1 MSLLSD
7 PRWSEA
13 LSHLPDYLGNHVRVS
28 VTALALGLAVSLPL
42 AIAARNR
49 PVMRGALLGIAS
61 IVQTVP
67 GLALLALFY
76 PLLLALA
83 SLSLAWFGLDFSA
96 FGFLPAVLAL
106 ALYSMLPVL
115 RNTITGLQGVDAA
128 IVEAAQGV
136 GMTPRQSLFTVELP
150 LALPVIM
157 AGIRTAAVWVIGT
170 ATLSTP
176 IGQTSLGNYIFAGLQ
191 TQNWVFVL
199 FGCLAAAVLALAVD
213 QLLALIETGLRLRS
227 RIRTALGAAG
237 IAALVAATL
246 VPTMA
251 RSPSSYI
258 VGAKTFAEQYVL
270 SALIAQRLRAAG
282 LTATTREG
290 LGSNVIF
297 DALVTND
304 IDVYVDYSGT
314 LWANQFH
321 HSDIKPRK
329 ELLADLKAILA
340 QQKVTLLGDLGF
352 ENAYALVMP
361 RKRAEMLGIRSI
373 ADLASHAPSLSIAG
387 DYEFFSRP
395 EWAGLQKR
403 LWPQIPRATAD
414 AAGFHVRRGRL
425 RRGRRDRG
433 LYLGRADR
441 EIRFGGAGRCQARDP
456 ALRRDRA
463 AVAEA
468 RRRPGVARRADPA
481 ARQDRHRRD
490 ARGEFARRRR
500 RWRLVAVVGGALAL
514 GEDQQAIVVSGRYPR
529 HGSVSRD
536 GRLSGSGRFGPR
548 GLTRRILARK
558 NRGEHGVGR
567 RAFVL

>member
-1 MSLLSD
+1 MSLFTD

-13 LSHLPDYLGNHVRVS
+13 LAHLPDYLGNHVRVS
-28 VTALALGLAVSLPL
+28 VAALALGLLVSLPL

-49 PVMRGALLGIAS
+49 RVMRGVLLGLAS

-83 SLSLAWFGLDFSA
+83 SLSLAWFGVGFSA

-115 RNTITGLQGVDAA
+115 RNTITGLAGVDPALL
-128 IVEAAQGV
+128 EAAQGV

-213 QLLALIETGLRLRS
+213 QLLALIETGIRDRS
-227 RIRTALGAAG
+227 RVRAVFGGTG

-246 VPTMA
+246 VPALA
-251 RSPSSYI
+251 RPPSSYV
-258 VGAKTFAEQYVL
+258 VGAKTFSEQYVL
-270 SALIAQRLRAAG
+270 SALIAQRLQAAG
-282 LTATTREG
+282 FSATTREG

-297 DALVTND
+297 DALVSND

-321 HSDIKPRK
+321 HTDIKPRE
-329 ELLADLKAILA
+329 ELLSELKAVLA
-340 QQKVTLLGDLGF
+340 RQKVTLLGELGF

-361 RKRAEMLGIRSI
+361 RQRAEALGIHSI
-373 ADLASHAPSLSIAG
+373 AEISSHAATLSIAA

-395 EWAGLQKR
+395 EWAGLQRAYGLKFRAQRQMQPDFMYAAAASGEVDVIAGYTSDGLIAKYDLVVLDDIKHAIPPYDAMVLLAPKR
-403 LWPQIPRATAD
+403 AGDQALRDALQPLLGRISIATMREANLR
-414 AAGFHVRRGRL
+414 AAGN
-425 RRGRRDRG
+425 D
-433 LYLGRADR
+433 ATSSPD
-441 EIRFGGAGRCQARDP
+441 
-456 ALRRDRA
+456 
-463 AVAEA
+463 AVAHWLWEKI
-468 RRRPGVARRADPA
+468 G
-481 ARQDRHRRD
+481 
-490 ARGEFARRRR
+490 
-500 RWRLVAVVGGALAL
+500 
-514 GEDQQAIVVSGRYPR
+514 
-529 HGSVSRD
+529 
-536 GRLSGSGRFGPR
+536 
-548 GLTRRILARK
+548 K
-558 NRGEHGVGR
+558 
-567 RAFVL
+567 

>member
-1 MSLLSD
+1 MNLFSD
-7 PRWSEA
+7 PRWGEA
-13 LSHLPDYLGNHVRVS
+13 LAHLPDYLGNHVRVS

-42 AIAARNR
+42 AVAARNR
-49 PVMRGALLGIAS
+49 PVMRGALLGFAS

-83 SLSLAWFGLDFSA
+83 SLSLAWFGFGFSA

-115 RNTITGLQGVDAA
+115 RNTITGLRGVDPA
-128 IVEAAQGV
+128 ILEAAQGV
-136 GMTPRQSLFTVELP
+136 GMTPQQSLFMVELP
-150 LALPVIM
+150 LALPVMM

-213 QLLALIETGLRLRS
+213 QLLALIEIGIRDRS
-227 RIRTALGAAG
+227 RVRAISGGLG

-246 VPTMA
+246 VPSLA

-282 LTATTREG
+282 LPASTRQG
-290 LGSNVIF
+290 LGSNVIYE
-297 DALVTND
+297 ALVSGD

-321 HSDIKPRK
+321 RSDIKPR
-329 ELLADLKAILA
+329 EQLLAELKATLA
-340 QQKVTLLGDLGF
+340 QKNVTLLGELGF
-352 ENAYALVMP
+352 ENAYALVMS
-361 RKRAEMLGIRSI
+361 RKRAEQLGIHSI
-373 ADLASHAPSLSIAG
+373 ADLVSHAPAMSIAA

-395 EWAGLQKR
+395 EWAGLQKAYGLSFR
-403 LWPQIPRATAD
+403 AQRQMQPDFMYAAIASGEVDVIAGYTSDGLIAKYDLVVLDDVKHAIPPYDAIVLLAPKRASDQALRTALQPLLGRID
-414 AAGFHVRRGRL
+414 IADMREANLRAAGG
-425 RRGRRDRG
+425 
-433 LYLGRADR
+433 
-441 EIRFGGAGRCQARDP
+441 GGASSPD
-456 ALRRDRA
+456 
-463 AVAEA
+463 AVA
-468 RRRPGVARRADPA
+468 
-481 ARQDRHRRD
+481 
-490 ARGEFARRRR
+490 
-500 RWRLVAVVGGALAL
+500 RWLWHKI
-514 GEDQQAIVVSGRYPR
+514 EKQ
-529 HGSVSRD
+529 
-536 GRLSGSGRFGPR
+536 
-548 GLTRRILARK
+548 
-558 NRGEHGVGR
+558 
-567 RAFVL
+567 

>member
-1 MSLLSD
+1 MNLFSD

-13 LSHLPDYLGNHVRVS
+13 LAHLPDYLGNHVRVS
-28 VTALALGLAVSLPL
+28 LTALTLGLVVSLPL

-49 PVMRGALLGIAS
+49 PVMRSALLGVAS

-83 SLSLAWFGLDFSA
+83 SLSLAWFGSGFSA

-115 RNTITGLQGVDAA
+115 RNTITGLRGVDAG
-128 IVEAAQGV
+128 ILEAAQGV
-136 GMTPRQSLFTVELP
+136 GMTRRQSLFMVELP

-213 QLLALIETGLRLRS
+213 QLLALIESGLRERS
-227 RIRTALGAAG
+227 RVHAVSGAIG
-237 IAALVAATL
+237 IAAVIAATL
-246 VPTMA
+246 VPSMA
-251 RSPSSYI
+251 RSPTSYI

-270 SALIAQRLRAAG
+270 SALIAQRLQAAG
-282 LTATTREG
+282 LNATTREG

-297 DALVTND
+297 DALVSGD
-304 IDVYVDYSGT
+304 IDVYIDYSGT

-321 HSDIKPRK
+321 HSDIKPRE
-329 ELLADLKAILA
+329 ELLRELKTTLA
-340 QQKVTLLGDLGF
+340 QQKVTLLGELGF

-361 RKRAEMLGIRSI
+361 RKRAEALKIHSI
-373 ADLASHAPSLSIAG
+373 ADLVSHAAIMSIAA

-395 EWAGLQKR
+395 EWAGLRKAYR
-403 LWPQIPRATAD
+403 LSFRTQRQMQPD
-414 AAGFHVRRGRL
+414 FM
-425 RRGRRDRG
+425 
-433 LYLGRADR
+433 Y
-441 EIRFGGAGRCQARDP
+441 
-456 ALRRDRA
+456 A
-463 AVAEA
+463 AVASGEVDVIAGYTSDGLIAKYDLVVLDDPKHAIPPYDAIVLLAPKREA
-468 RRRPGVARRADPA
+468 DSVLRGALQPLLGKIGIDTMREANLRAAGGDGASSPAAVARWLWDKIGKP
-481 ARQDRHRRD
+481 
-490 ARGEFARRRR
+490 
-500 RWRLVAVVGGALAL
+500 
-514 GEDQQAIVVSGRYPR
+514 
-529 HGSVSRD
+529 
-536 GRLSGSGRFGPR
+536 
-548 GLTRRILARK
+548 
-558 NRGEHGVGR
+558 
-567 RAFVL
+567 